1 MVFYSEDC
9 TKCLQEDIKKQQ
21 EMVTLSKAMEDKL
34 NAIKGQKMECG
45 CGWNSIK
52 LIWQSVGDNGD
63 CEEIVKVMNK
73 FKEDLQT
80 SGTATVNIQY
90 MPFDANKP
98 LARYLLETFVLIILV
113 WSYYHMMLQEYK
125 YTLAKKTNMM
135 IQQLKYQVIA

>member
-1 MVFYSEDC
+1 
-9 TKCLQEDIKKQQ
+9 
-21 EMVTLSKAMEDKL
+21 
-34 NAIKGQKMECG
+34 MECG

-90 MPFDANKP
+90 MPLMPTNP